1 MTATSA
7 STMFEAEVVTRAL
20 VRYLRV
26 PGLAGELALIT
37 LDNGHDHTR
46 PSTFGPGGLAS
57 LDAALDE
64 IEAHSPAPVAI
75 AVTGKPF
82 IFAVGADLSGVA
94 SITSREQALEIAE
107 TGHRVFR
114 RLKDSAVPTFA
125 FVNGAALGGGLE
137 LALHC
142 QYRTIAGTAVVA
154 FPEVFLGLVPGWGGT
169 QLLPNLI
176 GIDPAVTVIV
186 ENALAQNKMLPG
198 PKAAGLGIADA
209 LFEPADFLER
219 SLDWAVGVVAG
230 DVAVDRPEVDRG
242 AWDEA
247 IERARGVVAART
259 RRASPGALRAVELL
273 DLARAG
279 VDAEAFT
286 AGTRAE
292 DDALADLLMSDELR
306 ASLYSFDLVNKRAK
320 RPAGAPDK
328 ALAREV
334 TKVGVVGAGLMA
346 SQLAMLL
353 VRQLKVPVVLTDIDQ
368 ARVDKGVAYVHGE
381 LDELALR
388 GRLSSDKL
396 NQLKGLVTGSL
407 SKDVFADADLVI
419 EAVFEEMSVK
429 QQVFAEV
436 EAVVSP
442 ECVLATNTSALSVT
456 EMASKLAHPER
467 VVGLHFFNPV
477 AVLPLLEVVRAEQ
490 TDDATLA
497 TAFAVG
503 RSLKKSCVLVAD
515 APAFVV
521 NRLLTRFLGEITSA
535 VEEGT
540 PVAVAD
546 RALDPLGLPMTPFE
560 LLTLV
565 GPPVALHVAERMH
578 EAFPERFSVGEGLR
592 KMVELGKSSVYSEPG
607 VVDPEL
613 EGIDSG
619 DSPLTEEEVRQRAV
633 EALAQEVRLMLDE
646 DVVQGV
652 QDIDLCML
660 LGAGWPFWLGGI
672 SAYLDR
678 TGVSEQVTGSRFL
691 PRGVASLPA

>member
-1 MTATSA
+1 MTAA
-7 STMFEAEVVTRAL
+7 VFEDEVVTAAK

-37 LDNGHDHTR
+37 IDNGHDHTR

-64 IEAHSPAPVAI
+64 IEGQSPAPAAI

-82 IFAVGADLSGVA
+82 IFAVGADLSGVP
-94 SITSREQALEIAE
+94 SITGAAQAREVAE
-107 TGHRVFR
+107 AGHRVFR
-114 RLKDSAVPTFA
+114 RLKDSSIPTFA

-142 QYRTIAGTAVVA
+142 HYRSIATTAVVA

-186 ENALAQNKMLPG
+186 ENALAQNKITSG
-198 PKAAGLGIADA
+198 PKAAELGMADVV
-209 LFEPADFLER
+209 FEPADFLER
-219 SLDWAVGVVAG
+219 SLEWVAGVVGG
-230 DVAVDRPEVDRG
+230 DVAVPRPDVDRS
-242 AWDEA
+242 AWDDA
-247 IERARGVVAART
+247 IARARAIVAGRT
-259 RRASPGALRAVELL
+259 RNASPGALRAVELL
-273 DLARAG
+273 HLARAG
-279 VDAEAFT
+279 VDDDAFT
-286 AGTRAE
+286 AGTAAE
-292 DDALADLLMSDELR
+292 DDALTDLLMSDELR
-306 ASLYSFDLVNKRAK
+306 AGLYSFDLVNKRAK

-328 ALAREV
+328 SLARKV

-346 SQLAMLL
+346 SQLAMLF

-381 LDELALR
+381 LDKLAAR
-388 GRLSSDKL
+388 GRLNQDKL
-396 NQLKGLVTGSL
+396 NRLKGLVTGSL

-436 EAVVSP
+436 EAIVSP

-456 EMASKLAHPER
+456 EMASKLEHPER

-477 AVLPLLEVVRAEQ
+477 AVLPLLEVVKAEQ

-497 TAFAVG
+497 TAFSVG

-521 NRLLTRFLGEITSA
+521 NRLLTRFLGEVTAS
-535 VEEGT
+535 VEQGT

-578 EAFPERFSVGEGLR
+578 EAFPDRFAVGEGLR

-613 EGIDSG
+613 EGIDAG
-619 DSPLTEEEVRQRAV
+619 DDPLSEDQVRERA
-633 EALAQEVRLMLDE
+633 EKALAQEIQLMLDE
-646 DVVQGV
+646 GVVQAV

-672 SAYLDR
+672 SAHLDR
-678 TGVSEQVTGSRFL
+678 TGISEEVTGGRFL

>member
-1 MTATSA
+1 VSA
-7 STMFEAEVVTRAL
+7 AVFEDEIVTRAL

-26 PGLAGELALIT
+26 PGMPGELALIT

-46 PSTFGPGGLAS
+46 PSTFGPGGIAS
-57 LDAALDE
+57 LDTALDE
-64 IEAHSPAPVAI
+64 IAAHSPAPAAI

-82 IFAVGADLSGVA
+82 IFAVGADLSGVGRVRTA
-94 SITSREQALEIAE
+94 EQAREIAS

-114 RLKDSAVPTFA
+114 RLKDSSIPTFA

-142 QYRTIAGTAVVA
+142 HYRTLSGGAFVA

-176 GIDPAVTVIV
+176 GIDPAVTVII
-186 ENALAQNKMLPG
+186 ENALAQNRMLSG
-198 PKAAGLGIADA
+198 PKAAKLGIADA

-219 SLDWAVGVVAG
+219 SLQWAASVVSG
-230 DVAVDRPEVDRG
+230 EVTVPRPPVDRG

-247 IERARGVVAART
+247 IGRARAIVAGRT
-259 RRASPGALRAVELL
+259 RDASPGALRAVELL
-273 DLARAG
+273 DLARNG
-279 VDAEAFT
+279 IEGDAFT
-286 AGTRAE
+286 AGSAAE
-292 DDALADLLMSDELR
+292 DDALSDLLMSDELR

-320 RPAGAPDK
+320 RPAGAPDRK
-328 ALAREV
+328 LARPV

-346 SQLAMLL
+346 SQLALL
-353 VRQLKVPVVLTDIDQ
+353 FVRQLKVPVVLTDIDQ
-368 ARVDKGVAYVHGE
+368 ARVDKGVAYVHAE
-381 LDELALR
+381 LDKLAQR
-388 GRLSSDKL
+388 GRLNPDAL
-396 NQLKGLVTGSL
+396 NRLKGLVTGSL

-429 QQVFAEV
+429 QQVFTEV
-436 EAVVSP
+436 ERVVS
-442 ECVLATNTSALSVT
+442 ETCVLATNTSALSVT
-456 EMASKLAHPER
+456 EMAAKLEHPER

-477 AVLPLLEVVRAEQ
+477 AVLPLLEVVKADR

-503 RSLKKSCVLVAD
+503 KALRKSCVLVGD

-521 NRLLTRFLGEITSA
+521 NRLLTRFLGEITAS
-535 VEEGT
+535 VEQGT

-578 EAFPERFSVGEGLR
+578 EAFPDRFAVGQGLR
-592 KMVELGKSSVYSEPG
+592 RMVELGKSSVYSEPG
-607 VVDPEL
+607 VVDPDL
-613 EGIDSG
+613 AGIDAG
-619 DSPLTEEEVRQRAV
+619 DSPLTEAQVRERA
-633 EALAQEVRLMLDE
+633 ERAMAQEIRLMLDE
-646 DVVQGV
+646 GVVQAV

-672 SAYLDR
+672 APHLDR
-678 TGVSEQVTGSRFL
+678 TGISDAVTGSRFL
-691 PRGVASLPA
+691 PKGVASLP